1 MIYERMFQP
10 MIRTDHP
17 RFDNGKNEMIAMAV
31 EIIGYLAFDEY
42 KTEPGEILRVTLDA
56 ELRPCEDDDG
66 SYEIHYLQ
74 LHASQREVI
83 RCEVWWKTFI
93 RKIFNLW

>member
-1 MIYERMFQP
+1 

-31 EIIGYLAFDEY
+31 ETIGYLAFEEYETDPDEV
-42 KTEPGEILRVTLDA
+42 LRVSLDV
-56 ELRPCEDDDG
+56 ELRRCKDDDG
-66 SYEIHYLQ
+66 VYEIHYLQ

-83 RCEVWWKTFI
+83 RIEAWWKTFI